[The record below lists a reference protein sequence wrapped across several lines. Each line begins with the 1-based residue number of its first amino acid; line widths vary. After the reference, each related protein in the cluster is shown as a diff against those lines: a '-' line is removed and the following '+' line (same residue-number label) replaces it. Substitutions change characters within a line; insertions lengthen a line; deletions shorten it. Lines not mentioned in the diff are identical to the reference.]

1 MMNPA
6 AARPTADQ
14 NSEPNEVGSTLAASS
29 LPPAFHGQTLRSDP
43 AMKPMRTA
51 TVRSWNFRN
60 SQLRSRT
67 NELIPRTMPTTKRAR
82 ISRFCPKLVPVFSS
96 LTAFST

>member
-67 NELIPRTMPTTKRAR
+67 NELIPRTMPDDEEGENQQVLPEIGAG
-82 ISRFCPKLVPVFSS
+82 L
-96 LTAFST
+96 